1 MPGFAR
7 RINDFPAHR
16 KRNTTLMRHP
26 PKLPK
31 ILIALMLTAAPA
43 VHAAPPPPVSGGVAS
58 LRAGVGSSGTVRAV
72 PRQII
77 TGDGLHGVQG
87 LSVYGGIVSQT
98 YNKAQMTTETH
109 LANGLTIL
117 SKEVHAAPV
126 LYFSVYYKVG
136 SRNEVSGQ
144 TGLSHILE
152 HMMFKGTNDLPPGA
166 IDHLFQSNGGQ
177 INASTGPDFT
187 EYHEEIA
194 ADRLELAARIEADRM
209 ENSKFDPTELAHEMT
224 VVRSELEGDNNSPGY
239 DLYSNV
245 FEPAAFTAHP
255 YHWPVIGWR
264 TDVEAVA
271 NRRDIIYGYYRR
283 HYLPNNAV
291 VVMVGDFDTKKAL
304 AVCQKYFGVYP
315 AGTLEQRTITPEP
328 PQRGERRVILKRP
341 GTTPQLLIGYHVPAT
356 GDLDHL
362 VFDVLSTILSG
373 GRSARLYQDLVEKG
387 LAQSAGAGSNDQRD
401 PTLFEFDATP
411 SSGVAVPIVE
421 KALEDE
427 VVRMQTTPVS
437 ADELARAVRQISAAF
452 VYQNDSVSAQAGQI
466 GTYAA
471 INQPRYLD
479 TYLDKIKQVT
489 PADIQRVAKA
499 YLTVDNRTVATFDPQ
514 PLPPGAV
521 PPPPPVV
528 DNFGS
533 AKPVTDPRQKAIL
546 AALDKTFNSAT
557 ATLKAAQI
565 VKPTRVVLP
574 NGLVVIVQENHA
586 NKTVALDGLVRAG
599 TLYDP
604 AGKYGLAGTTA
615 AMLGRGA
622 GGKTALQLALALES
636 VGAGVG
642 ISAGTEEASISG
654 TSLSQDFPLMLTT
667 LADELRRPS
676 FPADQLERLRA
687 QTLSGIE
694 EARQDTGG
702 TGGAGSQAAIAF
714 AQAIYPKGHPYWQPS
729 LDQSAAAAKSIT
741 RADLETF
748 YQTYYR
754 PDTTV
759 LVVVGD
765 VNTQDV
771 VRQMQAAFG
780 DWAKPA
786 SPAPTLDIPDVL
798 PPAVAPKP
806 QIIVLP
812 DAPQTSLLFGY
823 NGGLKRDSPDF
834 YAAQIMDYV
843 VGGDTF
849 GSRLGKIIRDQ
860 NGLAYSVY
868 SSIDAQHGSGP
879 FQVFVGANPKNA
891 TRALSLLRQTLSQVR
906 QYGITPDEVRQAK
919 LYLTGEYPL
928 RLETNAGVA
937 GQLAA
942 AEDYNLGLDYIQKRA
957 DYYNAVTPAQVNAA
971 TQKYLRPDEGVL
983 IIAGAAPQ

>member
-1 MPGFAR
+1 MRYLLKLSAALLLALAVIPAR
-7 RINDFPAHR
+7 
-16 KRNTTLMRHP
+16 
-26 PKLPK
+26 
-31 ILIALMLTAAPA
+31 AAPA
-43 VHAAPPPPVSGGVAS
+43 APSNGGAGRAMAVIISSQAGPPQSQA
-58 LRAGVGSSGTVRAV
+58 
-72 PRQII
+72 
-77 TGDGLHGVQG
+77 
-87 LSVYGGIVSQT
+87 IVSQT
-98 YNKAQMTTETH
+98 YDKGQKTTETR
-109 LANGLTIL
+109 LANGLTIV

-126 LYFSVYYKVG
+126 VYFSVYYKVG

-152 HMMFKGTNDLPPGA
+152 HMMFKGTDDLPPGA
-166 IDHLFQSNGGQ
+166 INHLFQTNGGQ

-187 EYHEEIA
+187 EYHELVA

-209 ENSKFDPTELAHEMT
+209 ENSRFDPAELAHEMT
-224 VVRSELEGDNNSPGY
+224 VVRSELEGDGNSPGY
-239 DLYSNV
+239 DLYTNT
-245 FEPAAFTAHP
+245 FLPAAFTAHP

-271 NRRDIIYGYYRR
+271 DRRDIIYGYYRR

-291 VVMVGDFDTKKAL
+291 VVMVGDFDTKRAV

-315 AGTLEQRTITPEP
+315 AGTLEKRTITPEP
-328 PQRGERRVILKRP
+328 PQRGERRVVLKRP

-356 GDLDHL
+356 GDPDHL
-362 VFDVLSTILSG
+362 AFDVVSQILSG
-373 GRSARLYQDLVEKG
+373 GRSARLYQGLVEKG
-387 LAQSAGAGSNDQRD
+387 LAQSAGAGNSDQRD
-401 PTLFEFDATP
+401 PYLFELDATP
-411 SSGVAVPIVE
+411 SANVAAPVVE

-427 VVRMQTTPVS
+427 VARLQATPVS
-437 ADELARAVRQISAAF
+437 ADDLARAVRQISANF

-489 PADIQRVAKA
+489 PADVQRVARQ
-499 YLTVDNRTVATFDPQ
+499 YLTADNRTVAAFDPQ
-514 PLPPGAV
+514 PLPPGAA
-521 PPPPPVV
+521 PPPPPVM
-528 DNFGS
+528 DNFGA
-533 AKPVTDPRQKAIL
+533 AKPVTDPRQKAVL
-546 AALDKTFNSAT
+546 AALDRTFNGAT
-557 ATLKAAQI
+557 AAAKPGQTA
-565 VKPTRVVLP
+565 KPTRVVLP

-599 TLYDP
+599 SLYDP
-604 AGKYGLAGTTA
+604 DGKYGLAGMTA

-622 GGKTALQLALALES
+622 GGKTALQLALTLES
-636 VGAGVG
+636 VGANVGVG
-642 ISAGTEEASISG
+642 ASTEAADVAG
-654 TSLSQDFPLMLTT
+654 TSLSQDFPLLLTT

-676 FPADQLERLRA
+676 FPTDQLERLRA

-694 EARQDTGG
+694 EQRQDTGG
-702 TGGAGSQAAIAF
+702 TGGAGSQAEIAF
-714 AQAIYPKGHPYWQPS
+714 AQALYPKGHPYWLPA
-729 LDQSAAAAKSIT
+729 LDQSAASAKAIT
-741 RADLETF
+741 RDDLVHF

-754 PDTTV
+754 PDTTL

-771 VRQMQAAFG
+771 VHQVQAAFG

-786 SPAPTLDIPDVL
+786 APAPALTIPDV
-798 PPAVAPKP
+798 PTPVKTPAP

-823 NGGLKRDSPDF
+823 NGGLTRTSPDF
-834 YAAQIMDYV
+834 YAAQIMNYV

-849 GSRLGKIIRDQ
+849 GARLGKTIRDQ

-868 SSIDAQHGSGP
+868 SFIDARHGSGP

-937 GQLAA
+937 GQLVV
-942 AEDYNLGLDYIQKRA
+942 AEDYGLGLDYIQRRA
-957 DYYNAVTPAQVNAA
+957 ALYNAVTPAQVNAA
-971 TQKYLRPDEGVL
+971 TQKYLRPDQGVL

>member
-1 MPGFAR
+1 MRHLPKLLAALLPACALL
-7 RINDFPAHR
+7 PAH
-16 KRNTTLMRHP
+16 
-26 PKLPK
+26 
-31 ILIALMLTAAPA
+31 AAPA
-43 VHAAPPPPVSGGVAS
+43 PHGGAALGAAYNSPAPAPAF
-58 LRAGVGSSGTVRAV
+58 GSV
-72 PRQII
+72 
-77 TGDGLHGVQG
+77 
-87 LSVYGGIVSQT
+87 VSQT
-98 YNKAQMTTETH
+98 YDKTQMTTETL

-126 LYFSVYYKVG
+126 VYFSVYYKVG

-152 HMMFKGTNDLPPGA
+152 HMMFKGTRDLPPGA

-187 EYHEEIA
+187 EYHEEVA

-209 ENSKFDPTELAHEMT
+209 EHSQFDPAELAHEMT

-271 NRRDIIYGYYRR
+271 DRRDIIYGYYRR

-315 AGTLEQRTITPEP
+315 AGVLEKRTITPEP
-328 PQRGERRVILKRP
+328 AQRGERRVILKRP
-341 GTTPQLLIGYHVPAT
+341 GTTPQLLIGYHIPAT
-356 GDLDHL
+356 GDPDHL
-362 VFDVLSTILSG
+362 VFDVVSTILSG
-373 GRSARLYQDLVEKG
+373 GRSARLYQNLVEKG
-387 LAQSAGAGSNDQRD
+387 LAQSAGAGNPDQRD
-401 PTLFEFDATP
+401 ASLFEFDATP
-411 SSGVAVPIVE
+411 SAAVPVATVE

-427 VVRMQTTPVS
+427 VAKMQTTPVS
-437 ADELARAVRQISAAF
+437 AEELARAVRQISAAF
-452 VYQNDSVSAQAGQI
+452 VYQNDSVSAQAGQL

-479 TYLDKIKQVT
+479 TYLDKIKAVT
-489 PADIQRVAKA
+489 PADIQRVARQ
-499 YLTVDNRTVATFDPQ
+499 YLTTDNRTVAAFDPQ
-514 PLPPGAV
+514 PLPPGAT

-533 AKPVTDPRQKAIL
+533 SKPVTDPRQKAVL
-546 AALDKTFNSAT
+546 AALDKTFNGTTET
-557 ATLKAAQI
+557 ARPGQAAR
-565 VKPTRVVLP
+565 PTRVVLP

-599 TLYDP
+599 SLYDP
-604 AGKYGLAGTTA
+604 DGKYGLAGMTA

-622 GGKTALQLALALES
+622 GGKSALQLALTLES
-636 VGAGVG
+636 VGANVG
-642 ISAGTEEASISG
+642 IGAATEQADISG
-654 TSLSQDFPLMLTT
+654 ASLSQDFPLLLST
-667 LADELRRPS
+667 LADELRRPT

-687 QTLSGIE
+687 QTLSGVE

-702 TGGAGSQAAIAF
+702 TGGAGSQAEIAF
-714 AQAIYPKGHPYWQPS
+714 AQAIYPKGHPYWLPT
-729 LDQSAAAAKSIT
+729 LDGSAASAKAIT
-741 RADLETF
+741 RDDLQTF
-748 YQTYYR
+748 YRTYYR

-765 VNTQDV
+765 VNAQDV

-780 DWAKPA
+780 DWAKP
-786 SPAPTLDIPDVL
+786 STPAPALIIPDV
-798 PPAVAPKP
+798 PAPVAAPKP
-806 QIIVLP
+806 QLIVLP

-823 NGGLKRDSPDF
+823 NGGLKRTDPDF
-834 YAAQIMDYV
+834 YAAQIMNYV

-849 GSRLGKIIRDQ
+849 GARLGKTIRDQ

-868 SSIDAQHGSGP
+868 SSINAQHGAGP

-891 TRALSLLRQTLSQVR
+891 TRALTLLRQTLSQVR
-906 QYGITPDEVRQAK
+906 QYGITSDEVAQAK
-919 LYLTGEYPL
+919 RYLTGEYPL

-937 GQLAA
+937 SQLVV
-942 AEDYNLGLDYIQKRA
+942 AEDYGLGLDYIQKRA
-957 DYYNAVTPAQVNAA
+957 ALYNAVTPAQVNAA
-971 TQKYLRPDEGVL
+971 TQKYLRPDQGVL